1 MPLYVRFAIL
11 GTCFVFLLC
20 SLVIEIRVI
29 AEIYRENEQYGGKK
43 SQCDGEPNQLLGKIK
58 HFLGLGFGSNIKN
71 AEQRSETGNRSRN
84 SQFRPIC
91 VQRLLMNIRKQC
103 RNRFS

>member
-11 GTCFVFLLC
+11 ETCFVFLFC

-43 SQCDGEPNQLLGKIK
+43 NQRDGESNQLLGKIE
-58 HFLGLGFGSNIKN
+58 HFLGLGFGSNIKS
-71 AEQRSETGNRSRN
+71 AEQRSDPLSFSRQSEWNRNGARSVLLNRCTG
-84 SQFRPIC
+84 
-91 VQRLLMNIRKQC
+91 V
-103 RNRFS
+103 